1 MNRLSRVA
9 VVGAGAGGLC
19 TASRFKQ
26 LGVEKIKIFES
37 ASRLG
42 GTWRYVDDPKD
53 DPCSSMYKNL
63 LTNLPT
69 KVMNFPDFPFPE
81 KTDAFPSHSV
91 ILKYLEEYA
100 KRQNLNENIKFN
112 NPVETCSFDESTK
125 SWKIN
130 DENFDFVVVA
140 NGHYTKPSVPEMFQN
155 SLFEGEIMHT
165 HYYRRAESLAG
176 KNVLVIGQGPSG
188 QDISLDLLG
197 IANSV
202 ALLGRSEIKGTPDSL
217 RKFIGWAKE
226 VKPNGVLTNNNE
238 LIECDF
244 ILLASGYCFDFPFLD
259 ENLIE
264 YSACKKKIQPL
275 YKQIIHS
282 RYPSLAFIG
291 IPCTI
296 VPFPLMDCQ
305 AQWLAQVWK
314 GNVKLPSTEERLKEA
329 AKIPGIGSPDIDRHF
344 HKMSNAQWKY
354 DDDLAKE
361 ASFEPIPR
369 TIQDLYREVWGV
381 RSKQGPAVF
390 RNVHYKDYY
399 D

>member
-1 MNRLSRVA
+1 
-9 VVGAGAGGLC
+9 
-19 TASRFKQ
+19 
-26 LGVEKIKIFES
+26 
-37 ASRLG
+37 
-42 GTWRYVDDPKD
+42 
-53 DPCSSMYKNL
+53 
-63 LTNLPT
+63 
-69 KVMNFPDFPFPE
+69 
-81 KTDAFPSHSV
+81 
-91 ILKYLEEYA
+91 
-100 KRQNLNENIKFN
+100 
-112 NPVETCSFDESTK
+112 
-125 SWKIN
+125 
-130 DENFDFVVVA
+130 
-140 NGHYTKPSVPEMFQN
+140 
-155 SLFEGEIMHT
+155 MHT

-188 QDISLDLLG
+188 QDISLGRILISDIYKQKLDLLG

-259 ENLIE
+259 ENVIE

-305 AQWLAQVWK
+305 GK
-314 GNVKLPSTEERLKEA
+314 S
-329 AKIPGIGSPDIDRHF
+329 HF
-344 HKMSNAQWKY
+344 Y
-354 DDDLAKE
+354 
-361 ASFEPIPR
+361 
-369 TIQDLYREVWGV
+369 
-381 RSKQGPAVF
+381 SKSYLF
-390 RNVHYKDYY
+390 
-399 D
+399 